1 MRQVRLAVIGTGHLG
16 KIHARLAKGI
26 SAFKL
31 VGVVDPAKQA
41 RDAFCKEHKIKG
53 YDDVSE
59 IASKI
64 DAAIIAT
71 PTLYHKEVAAP
82 LLEQGKHVLI
92 EKPITLTTEDA
103 DELIDLA
110 EHHRSVLQVGHVE
123 RFNPAFREAA
133 KKIVSPRFIQA
144 ARTSGYT
151 FRSID
156 VGVTLDLMIHDIDLV
171 LSLVRSPVVDVKA
184 TGLTVFGPHE
194 DIVETRLTFANGCV
208 ANLTASRASF
218 NPSRHMEVFSDAG
231 FVGVDFTTRMVKSIV
246 ADEIVKSGVSEV
258 HELSAEGKTHVREN
272 LFSTVLPC
280 QETEVSPANAIE
292 AELCEFADCIQRG
305 LTPTVTGQAAREA
318 LAVALKI
325 SDAVQSHC
333 WDGGKFN
340 LVGPTMRPEIKKPEP
355 KRVAKPKKAA

>member
-26 SAFKL
+26 SAFKV

-41 RDAFCKEHKIKG
+41 RDAFCKEYKLKG

-59 IASKI
+59 ISSKI
-64 DAAIIAT
+64 DAAVIAT

-92 EKPITLTTEDA
+92 EKPITLTTEEA

-123 RFNPAFREAA
+123 RFNPAFREAT

-231 FVGVDFTTRMVKSIV
+231 FVGVDFTSRMVKSIV
-246 ADEIVKSGVSEV
+246 ADDIVKSGVSEV
-258 HELSAEGKTHVREN
+258 HELSAEGKTHVRDH

-280 QETEVSPANAIE
+280 QETEVAPSNAIE
-292 AELCEFADCIQRG
+292 AELLEFADCIQRG
-305 LTPTVTGQAAREA
+305 LTPTVTGKAAREA
-318 LAVALKI
+318 LSVALQV
-325 SDAVQSHC
+325 SEAVQSHR
-333 WDGGKFN
+333 WDGGKFD
-340 LVGPTMRPEIKKPEP
+340 LVGPTMRSEIKKPET
-355 KRVAKPKKAA
+355 KRTTKPKKAA